1 MGIGLEWAAAW
12 KPWELRPI
20 INSRRRRK
28 EVNAEAARTR
38 QRLRRW
44 AFRWAR
50 EQKPFSPPATEVCG
64 ASDPAGLHRAEVP
77 AAAGVAAPPRLR
89 PGPAAPTDPFSRPP
103 PAPRRWTPFPEE
115 GAAVARP
122 RARPRPPATWRQEA
136 SIPAEEKKKKGWKE
150 RESCGAEE
158 SGEKDSEGNRGEP
171 GMRRVSAGRGPDL
184 KRSRPC
190 LSQSASPR
198 YAQALEMARKGR
210 ELGRE
215 MDCGAR
221 RIQPRRKRVEVKGKR
236 LLASE

>member
-1 MGIGLEWAAAW
+1 M
-12 KPWELRPI
+12 
-20 INSRRRRK
+20 
-28 EVNAEAARTR
+28 
-38 QRLRRW
+38 
-44 AFRWAR
+44 
-50 EQKPFSPPATEVCG
+50 
-64 ASDPAGLHRAEVP
+64 
-77 AAAGVAAPPRLR
+77 
-89 PGPAAPTDPFSRPP
+89 
-103 PAPRRWTPFPEE
+103 
-115 GAAVARP
+115 ARP

-136 SIPAEEKKKKGWKE
+136 SIPAEEKKKGWKE